1 MQKFLLSLA
10 GLALAFTVILS
21 TGCNPDGDDPTD
33 PTGPDA
39 RFVTESGFLDANADV
54 EVGQTFKTKVSLLT
68 GDSKLQSV
76 TIYED
81 DVKLGTNFFTIN
93 GGTLTANNPFLIT
106 GADKDGVTY
115 EFEISTVN
123 TVGAV
128 RTYEVEVTDE
138 KGLKDAVSLTITSKA
153 PATTPIEMSLTGI
166 LFNASDILPT
176 GGLDLDNGNNVS
188 ATSSL
193 AEIRDMGINCA
204 MPNATNWRKQIG
216 TVNGAEMKRVVP
228 ANVENFSFANA
239 TNKEIILAAFE
250 TGDPI
255 DSNLSTLNCDPNTN
269 VVVTDVTI
277 PLVVGDMF
285 VIKGATGR
293 IYLIRVD
300 EVNNTTNDN
309 NDNYMM
315 SLKY

>member
-21 TGCNPDGDDPTD
+21 TGCNPDGNDPID

-54 EVGQTFKTKVSLLT
+54 EVGQTFKIKVSLLT
-68 GDSKLQSV
+68 GDNKLQSV

-93 GGTLTANNPFLIT
+93 GGALTSNNPFLIT

-128 RTYEVEVTDE
+128 RTYEVEVADE
-138 KGLKDAVSLTITSKA
+138 NGLKDAVSITITSKA
-153 PATTPIEMSLTGI
+153 PATTPLEMSLTGV
-166 LFNASDILPT
+166 LLNQAGPVGQ
-176 GGLDLDNGNNVS
+176 GGLNLDNGQS
-188 ATSSL
+188 TASDAAS
-193 AEIRDMGINCA
+193 AEIRDVGIDCGL
-204 MPNATNWRKQIG
+204 PDATNWRKQIG
-216 TVNGAEMKRVVP
+216 TINGAEMRRVR
-228 ANVENFSFANA
+228 AEMVENFSFANA
-239 TNKEIILAAFE
+239 TNKEIIAAAFE
-250 TGDPI
+250 TGSSILDTNSAI
-255 DSNLSTLNCDPNTN
+255 DCQGNSVIVRDMTL
-269 VVVTDVTI
+269 

-285 VIKGATGR
+285 VISANSK

-300 EVNNTTNDN
+300 EVNVTTNDN
-309 NDNYMM
+309 DDNYKL
-315 SLKY
+315 SIKY

>member
-1 MQKFLLSLA
+1 MQKLLLSLA

-39 RFVTESGFLDANADV
+39 RFVTQTGFLDGSADV
-54 EVGQTFKTKVSLLT
+54 EVGQTFQIKVSLLT
-68 GDSKLQSV
+68 GDNKLQSV

-81 DVKLGTNFFTIN
+81 DVKLGTSFFTIN
-93 GGTLTANNPFLIT
+93 GGALTSNNPFLIT

-128 RTYEVEVTDE
+128 RTYEVEVADE

-153 PATTPIEMSLTGI
+153 PATTPLEMSLTGV
-166 LFNASDILPT
+166 LLNQAGPAGQ
-176 GGLDLDNGNNVS
+176 GGLDLDNGQS
-188 ATSSL
+188 TGSDAAS
-193 AEIRDMGINCA
+193 AEIRDVGIDCSQ
-204 MPNATNWRKQIG
+204 PNASNWRKQIG
-216 TVNGAEMKRVVP
+216 TVNGAEMRRVR
-228 ANVENFSFANA
+228 AEMVENFSFANA
-239 TNKEIILAAFE
+239 TNKEIIAAAFD
-250 TGDPI
+250 TGQSILDTNQAI
-255 DSNLSTLNCDPNTN
+255 DCQGNSVT
-269 VVVTDVTI
+269 VTDMTL

-285 VIKGATGR
+285 VIKKGVR

-309 NDNYMM
+309 NDNYKF
-315 SLKY
+315 SIKY

>member
-1 MQKFLLSLA
+1 MQKLLLSLA
-10 GLALAFTVILS
+10 GLALVFTVILS
-21 TGCNPDGDDPTD
+21 TGCNPDEGEPTD

-39 RFVTESGFLDANADV
+39 RFVTESGYLDGNA
-54 EVGQTFKTKVSLLT
+54 EVVAGETFKIKVSLLT
-68 GDSKLQSV
+68 GDNKLQSV

-93 GGTLTANNPFLIT
+93 NGALTSNNPFLIVGT
-106 GADKDGVTY
+106 DKDGVTY

-128 RTYEVEVTDE
+128 RTYEVEVADE
-138 KGLKDAVSLTITSKA
+138 NGLKDVVSLTITSKA
-153 PATTPIEMSLTGI
+153 PPTTPIEMSLTGI

-188 ATSSL
+188 ATSTL

-239 TNKEIILAAFE
+239 TTKEIIAAAFD
-250 TGDPI
+250 TGDSI

-269 VVVTDVTI
+269 VVVTDVTL

-293 IYLIRVD
+293 IYLIRID
-300 EVNNTTNDN
+300 QVNNTTNDN
-309 NDNYMM
+309 NDNYVL